1 MVYDPAL
8 EDQHYQQ
15 QQQQFYQPMP
25 QYPYQDPY
33 GHQGQDQSQG
43 QDQGQAG
50 PSYSQPEGAF
60 YYDINGTGPAYAVP
74 VVYEPQG
81 LPDGQS
87 LDDLALDFTGS
98 LEDLV
103 EQWVT
108 LEEDTTEGDDGWTMQ
123 APDLAVS
130 SWDNLAREFSL
141 HVTWNKADK
150 IADAQEQIFAD
161 LDLSHTMAVHLT
173 PDLANHEVYNMYSHD
188 QTPLIDY
195 STGYMTYPIYDDN
208 IQESGPFL
216 YMPQPTSPNPDATTP
231 RQSTFNRSSSNI
243 YHPEGQED
251 SSDRRVSTNNNN
263 SGPTR
268 YVSSSA
274 FPETPLSVDPRGLG
288 SGSNRQASYANAGLD
303 EYDWADP
310 LPDDNQ
316 DRDQGGEREE
326 EKSNQAKLLSIPV
339 PPPLEMN
346 LPLSPISPIDSN
358 IQIEVPA
365 PIIENASPQKPGAGP
380 PRGQRRARTVAGS
393 FH

>member
-141 HVTWNKADK
+141 HVT
-150 IADAQEQIFAD
+150 
-161 LDLSHTMAVHLT
+161 
-173 PDLANHEVYNMYSHD
+173 
-188 QTPLIDY
+188 
-195 STGYMTYPIYDDN
+195 
-208 IQESGPFL
+208 
-216 YMPQPTSPNPDATTP
+216 
-231 RQSTFNRSSSNI
+231 
-243 YHPEGQED
+243 
-251 SSDRRVSTNNNN
+251 
-263 SGPTR
+263 
-268 YVSSSA
+268 
-274 FPETPLSVDPRGLG
+274 
-288 SGSNRQASYANAGLD
+288 
-303 EYDWADP
+303 
-310 LPDDNQ
+310 
-316 DRDQGGEREE
+316 
-326 EKSNQAKLLSIPV
+326 
-339 PPPLEMN
+339 
-346 LPLSPISPIDSN
+346 
-358 IQIEVPA
+358 
-365 PIIENASPQKPGAGP
+365 
-380 PRGQRRARTVAGS
+380 
-393 FH
+393 